1 MEITTLGPIEF
12 IQTIH
17 NIFGRMT
24 VYNIKQDK
32 NSIAMSHIYQL
43 FQLVR
48 CTIATKMKQETSSKF
63 IPRYTPVIFLSLE
76 FKEIGIQ
83 LWCTNLFC
91 PAKMTMELL
100 YQKTYRKRILWKV
113 LEFFY
118 LINWSVIVLK

>member
-1 MEITTLGPIEF
+1 MEITTLGPIKF

-32 NSIAMSHIYQL
+32 NSIAMSNVYQF

-48 CTIATKMKQETSSKF
+48 CTVATKMKQETSSKI
-63 IPRYTPVIFLSLE
+63 IPRYTTVIFLSLE

-83 LWCTNLFC
+83 LCTSLFH
-91 PAKMTMELL
+91 PTKMTVELL
-100 YQKTYRKRILWKV
+100 FQKTYRKRILWKV
-113 LEFFY
+113 LEFFT
-118 LINWSVIVLK
+118 